1 MVLSAGEMFGER
13 PMADKI
19 KTGTILI
26 EDGAP
31 LPASLRF
38 ESEPYSNGWR
48 LVNNLDG
55 YGLDRKISEAGWT
68 SSYLAGD
75 IKARVIGFDGEKTKR
90 KAIKRIL
97 ARLRFDKF
105 NCLEI
110 TQVAA
115 KRFLGLPCVIIS
127 AHWLYI
133 QESLVLKYRAEWDR
147 AKLAA
152 AGTQA

>member
-1 MVLSAGEMFGER
+1 
-13 PMADKI
+13 MADRI
-19 KTGTILI
+19 KTGAILI
-26 EDGAP
+26 KGGAL
-31 LPASLRF
+31 LPESLRF
-38 ESEPYSNGWR
+38 ESEPYLDGWR
-48 LVNNLDG
+48 MVTKSDD
-55 YGLDRKISEAGWT
+55 YRLDRRISEAGWT

-75 IKARVIGFDGEKTKR
+75 IKARVIGFEGEKTKR

-115 KRFLGLPCVIIS
+115 KRFLGLPCVIVS
-127 AHWLYI
+127 AHWLHI
-133 QESLVLKYRAEWDR
+133 QESLVLECRAEWDR

>member
-1 MVLSAGEMFGER
+1 
-13 PMADKI
+13 MADRI

-26 EDGAP
+26 KEGAL
-31 LPASLRF
+31 LPESLRF
-38 ESEPYSNGWR
+38 GSEPYSNGWR

-75 IKARVIGFDGEKTKR
+75 INARVIGFDGEKTKR

-115 KRFLGLPCVIIS
+115 KRFLGLPCVIVS